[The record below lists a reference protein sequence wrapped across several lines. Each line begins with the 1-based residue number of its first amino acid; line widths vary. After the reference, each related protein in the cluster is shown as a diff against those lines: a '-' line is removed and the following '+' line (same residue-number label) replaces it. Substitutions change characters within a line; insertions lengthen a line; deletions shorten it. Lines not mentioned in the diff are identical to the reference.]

1 MSAGARPQ
9 ISVVIP
15 ARDGAGVL
23 PALFDSL
30 ERQTL
35 GREQYEIVV
44 VDNASRDATAEISRA
59 RGATV
64 LHEPKPSRAG
74 ARNAGVRI
82 ARADLIAFTDA
93 DCVASPG
100 WLSELVE
107 ALGEH
112 PLVAGPVHLTTG
124 EPPNAV
130 ERFESL
136 WRFAQEVG
144 VKDGWAATANLGIR
158 RSVHDEIGGFDVAYR
173 HIGEDADY
181 CLRAR
186 ASGHILGFAA
196 DAVIEHYAED
206 ALWPMLK
213 RAFFH
218 GYSVHQINRR
228 LGVGYRAWRRPQ
240 IVARGNQAL
249 TLMGVRRDSLP
260 AAEWRT
266 MRRLARGY
274 YGMRLLGSAWAE
286 LTRAR

>member
-1 MSAGARPQ
+1 VSAATRPQ
-9 ISVVIP
+9 ITVVVP
-15 ARDGAGVL
+15 ARDGARSL
-23 PALFDSL
+23 PPLFDSL
-30 ERQTL
+30 ERQTVD
-35 GREQYEIVV
+35 RDDYEVVV
-44 VDNASRDATAEISRA
+44 VDNASHDETADVARS
-59 RGATV
+59 RGAV
-64 LHEPKPSRAG
+64 VVHEPKPSRSG

-82 ARADLIAFTDA
+82 AKAELIAFTDA
-93 DCVASPG
+93 DCVADPG
-100 WLSELVE
+100 WLAALLE
-107 ALGEH
+107 ALQEH
-112 PLVAGPVHLTTG
+112 PLVAGPVRITTG

-136 WRFAQEVG
+136 WRFAQEAG
-144 VKDGWAATANLGIR
+144 VKNGWAATANLGIR
-158 RSVHDEIGGFDVAYR
+158 RSVHDQIGGFDTAYR

-186 ASGHILGFAA
+186 RHGHVLGYAP

-228 LGVGYRAWRRPQ
+228 LGVGYRAWRRPR
-240 IVARGNQAL
+240 IVLRGDQAL
-249 TLMGVRRDSLP
+249 RQMGVRRESLGRS
-260 AAEWRT
+260 EWRT

-286 LTRAR
+286 LKRVR